1 MIDFYKYLGIPINAS
16 QSEIKRAYIN
26 RIEAIEKS
34 NFDSKT
40 KKYKKRL
47 TSLAFNTIK
56 NRESRKDYDAII
68 TISKLMENDSI
79 VDLKALKK
87 LKDKEEF
94 DTGFRDIY
102 IKNIEAGIE
111 EREAIKAIGDNRHK
125 SQYLAYDELVDIKVL
140 FMNRIKFRLI
150 PLAILTFIIYDIA
163 MAYKEYKILTSLS
176 VLTTVAFL
184 IYVAYILA
192 IALVMFSDY
201 KSRHKDDLAPCQK
214 QDHHYITK

>member
-1 MIDFYKYLGIPINAS
+1 
-16 QSEIKRAYIN
+16 
-26 RIEAIEKS
+26 
-34 NFDSKT
+34 
-40 KKYKKRL
+40 
-47 TSLAFNTIK
+47 
-56 NRESRKDYDAII
+56 
-68 TISKLMENDSI
+68 MENDNI

-87 LKDKEEF
+87 LKDKEDF

-163 MAYKEYKILTSLS
+163 MTYKEYKILTSLS
-176 VLTTVAFL
+176 ILTIVAFL
-184 IYVAYILA
+184 VYVAYILA
-192 IALVMFSDY
+192 IALVTFGDY
-201 KSRHKDDLAPCQK
+201 KSRHKDDLAPCEK